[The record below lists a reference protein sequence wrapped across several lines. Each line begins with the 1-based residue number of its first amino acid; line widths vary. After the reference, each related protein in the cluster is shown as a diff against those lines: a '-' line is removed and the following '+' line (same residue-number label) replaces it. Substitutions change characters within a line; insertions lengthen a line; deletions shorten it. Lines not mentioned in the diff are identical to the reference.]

1 MSRRFSVRDESARAA
16 ARVVSRRGLLAGA
29 GAVAA
34 AGLLGGCGG
43 SGAGGGDRRFRA
55 AFAAGGSQESMDPH
69 VAPNFVDQVRAKAMY
84 DTLAAFNDDM
94 SVRARLAESWESDAS
109 GTRWHVR
116 LREARF
122 HDGAPVTAED
132 VLYTYRRVADPATGS
147 PSQQLMSAV
156 DFGAS
161 RARGRR
167 ELTLV
172 LKRPDFWFPGAL
184 AGVGTEIIPA
194 GTTDFRA
201 PIGSGP
207 FRFGSF
213 TPGGPAL
220 FKRWDGHWAGA
231 PKIEELEIVPANE
244 EAARVNALLSGQ
256 VHYAADL
263 AGASVNRLKGE
274 KSARLLTAPRSTAQ
288 QILLSRGRDPF
299 SDLRLVEAFRLGID
313 REALTRIALAG
324 HGEPGNDLFGKG
336 LNGYPE
342 DLAPRER
349 DVDRARGLVRDAGA
363 EGLEIPLQTSTL
375 DAAWE
380 PAAALITRQLG
391 EIGLKVAS
399 HTLAAATYFSEMK
412 ERRSVAAFNTTSTL
426 PLTSFL
432 EQRLRGRAARNLTG
446 FESAEFD
453 ELLDEARTTRDEK
466 DRKDLLTRAQR
477 IAREESGLIVWGFS
491 DANDGVSAS
500 VRGLR
505 AAPPNSHDWARFD
518 QVALG

>member
-1 MSRRFSVRDESARAA
+1 MSTPFSVRDELARGAGGH
-16 ARVVSRRGLLAGA
+16 VVSRRGFLAGA

-34 AGLLGGCGG
+34 TGLLGGCG
-43 SGAGGGDRRFRA
+43 SGEAGGARRFRA

-84 DTLAAFNDDM
+84 DTLATFDDDM
-94 SVRARLAESWESDAS
+94 SVRARLAESWESDDS
-109 GTRWHVR
+109 GTRWNVR

-132 VLYTYRRVADPATGS
+132 VLHTYRRVADPATGS

-161 RARGRR
+161 RAGGQR

-172 LKRPDFWFPGAL
+172 LERPDFWFPNAL

-194 GTTDFRA
+194 GTTDFRN
-201 PIGSGP
+201 PVGSGP

-213 TPGGPAL
+213 RPGGPAL
-220 FKRWDGHWAGA
+220 FKRWDGHWAGI
-231 PKIEELEIVPANE
+231 PEIEELEIVPANE

-263 AGASVNRLKGE
+263 SGASVNRLKGE
-274 KSARLLTAPRSTAQ
+274 KSARLLTAPRATAQ
-288 QILLSRGRDPF
+288 QILLSRERDPF
-299 SDLRLVEAFRLGID
+299 SDLRLVEAFQLGID
-313 REALTRIALAG
+313 REALARVALAG

-336 LNGYPE
+336 LHGYPG
-342 DLAPRER
+342 DLEPRER

-363 EGLEIPLQTSTL
+363 DGLEIRLQTSTL

-380 PAAALITRQLG
+380 PAAALIARQLG
-391 EIGLKVAS
+391 EIGLKVAP

-412 ERRSVAAFNTTSTL
+412 DRRSVAAFNTTSTL
-426 PLTSFL
+426 PLASFL
-432 EQRLRGRAARNLTG
+432 EQRLRGRAARNMTG
-446 FESAEFD
+446 FGSAEFD
-453 ELLDEARTTRDEK
+453 ELLDKARTTREEK
-466 DRKDLLTRAQR
+466 DRQELMARAQR
-477 IAREESGLIVWGFS
+477 IARDESGLIVWGFS

-518 QVALG
+518 QVTLG